1 MYLSGNGEVAAPK
14 QVGYTQELSRRGPMM
29 KSARSKSIAVMSV
42 CALVALAFAT
52 AEVSAAKK
60 AAGKA
65 KTIPTGTNATFVLDS
80 MTFYGYFDNSPPGTA
95 IAHPVLHS
103 GAGGVGTFADP
114 ITFAVAPEV
123 QKNVPP
129 GTIMYIP
136 SLQKYFIMEDDCTD
150 SGPGGVAV
158 QGQGCDGELLSGKNG
173 FDLWIDGDPKT
184 NAVDNPGAGTGNTD
198 KNMTS
203 CEDKLTTSKVTVIM
217 NASDGKAVD
226 TTPMLVNGKCS
237 PLPSSTPVTPPTP
250 PTPPTCT

>member
-1 MYLSGNGEVAAPK
+1 MMAALL
-14 QVGYTQELSRRGPMM
+14 T
-29 KSARSKSIAVMSV
+29 
-42 CALVALAFAT
+42 AT
-52 AEVSAAKK
+52 AEAATSKKK
-60 AAGKA
+60 AANA
-65 KTIPTGTNATFVLDS
+65 TAAATIPTGKDATFVLDS

-95 IAHPVLHS
+95 IAHPVLHAH
-103 GAGGVGTFADP
+103 AGGVGTFADP

-158 QGQGCDGELLSGKNG
+158 QGQGCDGELLSGINE

-184 NAVDNPGAGTGNTD
+184 NATDNPGAGTGNTD

-217 NASDGKAVD
+217 NASDGKTVD

-237 PLPSSTPVTPPTP
+237 PLPSSTPITP

>member
-1 MYLSGNGEVAAPK
+1 MIR
-14 QVGYTQELSRRGPMM
+14 T
-29 KSARSKSIAVMSV
+29 RSTMLALTGV
-42 CALVALAFAT
+42 CLLAALALAAT
-52 AEVSAAKK
+52 AEAATSKKK
-60 AAGKA
+60 AANSTA
-65 KTIPTGTNATFVLDS
+65 APIPTGQNASFVLDS

-114 ITFAVAPEV
+114 ISFAVAPEV
-123 QKNVPP
+123 QKSVPP

-158 QGQGCDGELLSGKNG
+158 QGQGCDGELLSGKNE

-184 NAVDNPGAGTGNTD
+184 TAKDNPGAGTKNTD

-203 CEDKLTTSKVTVIM
+203 CEDKLTASKVTVIM
-217 NASDGKAVD
+217 NATEGQPVD
-226 TTPMLVNGKCS
+226 STPMLNNGTCS
-237 PLPSSTPVTPPTP
+237 PLPSSSTPPP
-250 PTPPTCT
+250 PPPPPTCT

>member
-1 MYLSGNGEVAAPK
+1 
-14 QVGYTQELSRRGPMM
+14 M

-60 AAGKA
+60 AARKA

-103 GAGGVGTFADP
+103 GAGGVGTFDDP

-123 QKNVPP
+123 QNRVPA

-136 SLQKYFIMEDDCTD
+136 SLKKYFIMEDDCTS
-150 SGPGGVAV
+150 SGPGGVPV
-158 QGQGCDGELLSGKNG
+158 QGQGCDGELKSGINE
-173 FDLWIDGDPKT
+173 FDLWIDGDPHK
-184 NAVDNPGAGTGNTD
+184 NAADNPGSGSGNND
-198 KNMTS
+198 SNMTD
-203 CEDKLTTSKVTVIM
+203 CEDTLTASKVTVIM
-217 NASDGKAVD
+217 NATDGQPVNTAPLDK
-226 TTPMLVNGKCS
+226 NGKCIE
-237 PLPSSTPVTPPTP
+237 
-250 PTPPTCT
+250 

>member
-1 MYLSGNGEVAAPK
+1 MIRSRSKTLALVGVCMVAA
-14 QVGYTQELSRRGPMM
+14 L
-29 KSARSKSIAVMSV
+29 
-42 CALVALAFAT
+42 LLAT
-52 AEVSAAKK
+52 AEAATSKKK
-60 AAGKA
+60 AANA
-65 KTIPTGTNATFVLDS
+65 TAAPIPTGKDATFVLDS

-95 IAHPVLHS
+95 IAHPVLHAH
-103 GAGGVGTFADP
+103 AGGVGTFADP

-123 QKNVPP
+123 QKSVPP

-158 QGQGCDGELLSGKNG
+158 QGQGCDGELLSGKNE

-237 PLPSSTPVTPPTP
+237 PLPTSTPVTPPTTP